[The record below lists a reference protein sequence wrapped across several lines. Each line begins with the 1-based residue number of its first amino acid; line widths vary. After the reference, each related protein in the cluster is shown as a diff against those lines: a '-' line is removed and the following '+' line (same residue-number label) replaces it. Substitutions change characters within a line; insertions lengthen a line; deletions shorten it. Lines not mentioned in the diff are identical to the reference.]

1 MHNESAG
8 PMLHSIVLY
17 CRPGFEKECE
27 TEFCLR
33 AKQIGEIKTVSMTP
47 ASGYVV
53 IRFREAGKAQKCVDA
68 VLLSSLCFCRQMFC
82 ATDEIGPLPKGNR
95 VLPVVEKI
103 VGIDTGFDDVFIE
116 TADTNEAKLLSGLCK
131 KLYQPFLSELSKQGI
146 SIGNQPQTPPTTKRL
161 HVFFIA
167 TDRAYAGYSLVKNA
181 SSWHMGIPRL
191 RFPSAA
197 PSRSTLKLEEAFYV
211 FMPNNEHVNYLKSNM
226 TAVDLGAS
234 PGGWT
239 WQFVNRGIKVI
250 GVDNGKMDQQL
261 LASGL
266 VQHVRGDGFTYAP
279 KRPVDWMV
287 SDIVEQPSR
296 IAKLAGSWV
305 AKQWC
310 RYTIFNLKLP
320 MKKRFEEV
328 CRCRE
333 IIMSELSKTNKKP
346 VLAIKQ
352 LYHDREEVTGFLHL

>member
-1 MHNESAG
+1 MQNEKSVNV
-8 PMLHSIVLY
+8 LHTIILY

-27 TEFCLR
+27 MEFCLR
-33 AKQIGEIKTVSMTP
+33 AKHIGELKTVSMVP

-53 IRFREAGKAQKCVDA
+53 IRFREAGKAEQCQSSIMF
-68 VLLSSLCFCRQMFC
+68 SSLCFSRQMFC
-82 ATDEIGPLPKGNR
+82 AFDEIGPLPKGNR
-95 VLPVVEKI
+95 VAPIVEQI
-103 VGIDTGFDDVFIE
+103 VKCGDCFEDVFLE

-131 KLYQPFLSELSKQGI
+131 KLYQPFLGELLKQGV
-146 SIGNQPQTPPTTKRL
+146 SIGNRPDGTPADKRL
-161 HVFFIA
+161 HIFFIA
-167 TDRAYAGYSLVKNA
+167 TDRAYAGYSLVNNA

-197 PSRSTLKLEEAFYV
+197 PSRSTLKLEEAFYA
-211 FMPNNEHVNYLKSNM
+211 FMPNGLHDKFLKSNM

-239 WQFVNRGIKVI
+239 WQFVNKGIKVT

-266 VQHVRGDGFTYAP
+266 VQHVRGDGFTYTP

-296 IAKLAGSWV
+296 IAKLAGQWV

-320 MKKRFEEV
+320 MNKRYEEV

-333 IIMSELSKTNKKP
+333 IIASELVRVNKKP

-352 LYHDREEVTGFLHL
+352 LYHDREEVTGFLHV